1 MGIDSWLE
9 QQNAPLPT
17 WEVLGRPV
25 NGVVSW
31 NMNDTCNYR
40 CSYCTQRHMPDRT
53 GKLDDVATTLAAFEG
68 LPGHWEFKLSGGE
81 PFQQPGLDQIVAG
94 LVAMGHCI
102 SIQTNFSAPDEQL
115 ESFLYASRGALNI
128 FSASLHLEY
137 ATPQSFVD
145 RYALIRPY
153 ESLGLGFHVTTVAT
167 PERLIEIRDSVAPF
181 FRAQGIVLKVQPE
194 KIGGYV
200 RDYTDE
206 QQEILLELGGHNQTG
221 QISHNFQGRLCYS
234 GANYI
239 VIKSTGDAY
248 RCYPGSRVGG
258 RFARLGSLT
267 DGIRLLDGPR
277 ICPYTYC
284 NCTVPIQ
291 RGMIEGQ
298 PTKSVLQP
306 SLLDAEL
313 TATAA
318 RTTVRDESNPIHS
331 PSRIAKT
338 KVDDVYQIPKSP

>member
-9 QQNAPLPT
+9 QRNAPLPT
-17 WEVLGRPV
+17 WTVLGRPV
-25 NGVVSW
+25 DGVVSW

-40 CSYCTQRHMPDRT
+40 CSYCTQRHMPDRS
-53 GKLDDVATTLAAFEG
+53 GRLDEIETTLVAFRD

-94 LVAMGHCI
+94 LVEMGHSI
-102 SIQTNFSAPDEQL
+102 SVQTNFSASPENL
-115 ESFLYASRGALNI
+115 SSFLEASRGALNI

-145 RYALIRPY
+145 SYELVRPY
-153 ESLGLGFHVTTVAT
+153 EDLGVRFHVTSVGV
-167 PERLIEIRDSVAPF
+167 PDRLAELRDSIGPF
-181 FRAQGIVLKVQPE
+181 LREHGIVLKVQPE
-194 KIGGYV
+194 KIAGYV
-200 RDYTDE
+200 RDYSDE
-206 QQEILLELGGHNQTG
+206 QKQILLELGGHNQTG
-221 QISHNFQGRLCYS
+221 QIEHNFQGRLCYS

-239 VIKSTGDAY
+239 VIKSTGEAY

-267 DGIRLLDGPR
+267 EGITLLDGPR

-291 RGMIEGQ
+291 RGMVEGQ
-298 PTKSVLQP
+298 PANRDTLSSIGQ
-306 SLLDAEL
+306 DAL
-313 TATAA
+313 
-318 RTTVRDESNPIHS
+318 
-331 PSRIAKT
+331 
-338 KVDDVYQIPKSP
+338 